1 MSILVKANEATAAKR
16 YVYFHLVDAT
26 DGMTAET
33 GEAGGQPQI
42 SANGAAWTNTEI
54 GVLVVIGNGRYYA
67 ELTQTVVAM
76 AGTIIETRYKSANTA
91 ECPGDKV
98 QVVGFDPS
106 YDFVGADVNTLK
118 TIKDAIAAI
127 ATDWLA
133 ETGWSADPTLTLGK
147 GMKLMVSMAM
157 GKYSMSGDTLT
168 VYDLDGLTV
177 IATIAITDSGR
188 TVTVA

>member
-1 MSILVKANEATAAKR
+1 MSIFVKANEATAAKR

-42 SANGAAWTNTEI
+42 SSNGAAWTNTGI
-54 GVLVVIGNGRYYA
+54 SVLAAIGNGRYYA
-67 ELTQTVVAM
+67 ELTQTAVLT

-106 YDFVGADVNTLK
+106 TAYSTHDDPDPNGYVDVAVSTRAVDS
-118 TIKDAIAAI
+118 TVAKDATVAKE
-127 ATDWLA
+127 ATLA
-133 ETGWSADPTLTLGK
+133 DIKGSGWSN
-147 GMKLMVSMAM
+147 S
-157 GKYSMSGDTLT
+157 SDTLEK
-168 VYDLDGLTV
+168 
-177 IATIAITDSGR
+177 IREAIQNVPAQRQTQEI
-188 TVTVA
+188 